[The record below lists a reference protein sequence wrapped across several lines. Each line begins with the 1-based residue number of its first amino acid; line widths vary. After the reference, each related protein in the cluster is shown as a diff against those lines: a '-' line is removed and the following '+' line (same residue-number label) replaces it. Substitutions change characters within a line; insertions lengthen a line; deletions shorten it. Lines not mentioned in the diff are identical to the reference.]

1 MANSDSL
8 GIAEMVKQVA
18 EQQNSQASEIQKNKE
33 VLKQMQLG
41 DLEIQRDSVVAER
54 KAVERQR
61 YFSEEALAAA
71 RGHCED
77 LEAQI
82 AASHGENVKLTQEID
97 ALQEDS
103 ETKVLGNRAY
113 SEKMAAHRK
122 RFEEAESKLPFVVE
136 LARKRATVQQ
146 LMEKKEKL
154 LASLQE
160 GEEEATV
167 GQDEISCL
175 QSEIKVLK
183 EAVGEKE
190 NAVRDEK
197 SRQATLQKEI
207 ELQRKRS
214 EAVLKRLRC
223 QLNNLELGRRQW
235 RLKMQQLEGEAEEL
249 RKLLRASD
257 E

>member
-1 MANSDSL
+1 SPAIDKKASWTILDQSL
-8 GIAEMVKQVA
+8 FLRPTHLTG
-18 EQQNSQASEIQKNKE
+18 
-33 VLKQMQLG
+33 L
-41 DLEIQRDSVVAER
+41 DSVVAER

-82 AASHGENVKLTQEID
+82 AASHGENVKLTQEVD
-97 ALQEDS
+97 ALQEDL

-122 RFEEAESKLPFVVE
+122 RFEEAESKFPFVVE
-136 LARKRATVQQ
+136 LARKRAAVQQ
-146 LMEKKEKL
+146 LMEKKEEL
-154 LASLQE
+154 LASLRE

-223 QLNNLELGRRQW
+223 QVNTLELERRQW
-235 RLKMQQLEGEAEEL
+235 RLKMQQMEGEAEEL
-249 RKLLRASD
+249 RKRLQATD